1 MEVAAELGAKAV
13 LSSIWGGE
21 RDYIEKFGEIC
32 DLAKPFGLTV
42 DLEYVPIAAVASL
55 AQAVD
60 VLRAVNRSN
69 AGLMVDMHHFHR
81 ARDDAADL
89 DAVPREWFHFAQ
101 LCDAPAE
108 IPSERAEMIRIMRE
122 ARMYVGEGGI
132 DVASIL
138 AHIPRCVYSIELP
151 NKERHEEIGGAST
164 ATRCLDAEG
173 VPRRAFRGQERARQ
187 APFRTCNFCQPANRR
202 SVLNETTSD
211 CDTQGVPAPLRIRGC
226 LTATLS
232 SVIRSRIRSHRLSTR
247 GSRATDQDIE
257 YTAIEGP
264 LDGFAAAVHAF
275 RRAGG
280 RGMNVTAPFKLQAYG
295 LATDKL
301 ERARLAE
308 ATNALKFEGDRIY
321 ADNFDGI
328 GFVNDVKRNLGFPL
342 QSKRVLLLGAGGA
355 AHGVLQPMLDE
366 RPAQIVI
373 ANRNVDRAL
382 EMASHFNDGRVAA
395 CSYGELGR
403 TLRPRDQ
410 RHVGQHARRNSA
422 SAGRGLR

>member
-1 MEVAAELGAKAV
+1 MAKQEFSLAHLTVLAAPAGDDLHRARAGYDYVSIRTIHLDLPGEPNYALTDNPQMLKQTKQALASTGLRVHDIELARVYEGVHPTRYLPAMEVAAELGAKAV

-21 RDYIEKFGEIC
+21 RDFYIEKFGEIC

-151 NKERHEEIGGAST
+151 NKERHEEIGYAEH
-164 ATRCLDAEG
+164 ATRC
-173 VPRRAFRGQERARQ
+173 PRR
-187 APFRTCNFCQPANRR
+187 
-202 SVLNETTSD
+202 
-211 CDTQGVPAPLRIRGC
+211 
-226 LTATLS
+226 
-232 SVIRSRIRSHRLSTR
+232 
-247 GSRATDQDIE
+247 
-257 YTAIEGP
+257 
-264 LDGFAAAVHAF
+264 
-275 RRAGG
+275 
-280 RGMNVTAPFKLQAYG
+280 
-295 LATDKL
+295 
-301 ERARLAE
+301 
-308 ATNALKFEGDRIY
+308 
-321 ADNFDGI
+321 
-328 GFVNDVKRNLGFPL
+328 
-342 QSKRVLLLGAGGA
+342 
-355 AHGVLQPMLDE
+355 
-366 RPAQIVI
+366 
-373 ANRNVDRAL
+373 
-382 EMASHFNDGRVAA
+382 
-395 CSYGELGR
+395 
-403 TLRPRDQ
+403 
-410 RHVGQHARRNSA
+410 
-422 SAGRGLR
+422 